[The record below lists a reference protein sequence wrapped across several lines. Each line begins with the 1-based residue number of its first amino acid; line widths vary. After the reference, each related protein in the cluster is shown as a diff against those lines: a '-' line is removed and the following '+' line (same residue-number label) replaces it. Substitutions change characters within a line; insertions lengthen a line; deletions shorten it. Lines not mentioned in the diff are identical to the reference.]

1 METSMAINWINKM
14 GKFLERNK
22 LQKLTQE
29 KIENMHRLITS
40 EEIEFIINPSHKEN
54 SINRWLHW

>member
-1 METSMAINWINKM
+1 MTLNFEW
-14 GKFLERNK
+14 FYV
-22 LQKLTQE
+22 
-29 KIENMHRLITS
+29 IEL

>member
-29 KIENMHRLITS
+29 KIENMHRLITN
-40 EEIEFIINPSHKEN
+40 EEIEFIIK
-54 SINRWLHW
+54 LKLL